1 MIPLILAA
9 VGGYF
14 VADSL
19 SSRKKFAKG
28 GGVDEK
34 KVVEVIGKVKNN
46 NPEDL
51 YYFTSNS
58 KGLEIVTNHKNIEVL
73 SIGNGKYDFFLG
85 WDDNKQSDGVLY
97 FGKWNNGFLYN
108 YDGNIRYAKG
118 GGVEGGA
125 ILKSLMDTYRP
136 LVLKKIEEL
145 EFNIKKMADEMTD
158 AEYEE
163 KFSKLS
169 ENKKNRVKSQIR
181 LGESPKVALAN
192 VLFDADEVGMMAKG
206 GQTSVIA
213 YRTENRDILP
223 EDISNAAQE
232 DYAAQKSWKYE

>member
-9 VGGYF
+9 VGGYL

-19 SSRKKFAKG
+19 SSRKKF
-28 GGVDEK
+28 
-34 KVVEVIGKVKNN
+34 
-46 NPEDL
+46 
-51 YYFTSNS
+51 
-58 KGLEIVTNHKNIEVL
+58 
-73 SIGNGKYDFFLG
+73 
-85 WDDNKQSDGVLY
+85 
-97 FGKWNNGFLYN
+97 
-108 YDGNIRYAKG
+108 AKG

-192 VLFDADEVGMMAKG
+192 VLFDADEVGKMAKG
-206 GQTSVIA
+206 
-213 YRTENRDILP
+213 
-223 EDISNAAQE
+223 SNV
-232 DYAAQKSWKYE
+232 